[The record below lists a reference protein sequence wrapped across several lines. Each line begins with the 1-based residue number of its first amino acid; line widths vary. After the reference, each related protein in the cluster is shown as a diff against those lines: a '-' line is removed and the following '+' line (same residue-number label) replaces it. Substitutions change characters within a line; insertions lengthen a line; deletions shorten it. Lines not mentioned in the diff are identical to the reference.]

1 MGQIKTGKDVEE
13 EDEEE
18 EGLSPKSIF
27 PVFDAFFWSS
37 LTKDR
42 LTVEVAEEVDF
53 SVELGLL
60 SSNCRDFC
68 FPGVLMRPGVDG
80 FAKKLLK
87 LFFMMVL
94 KNLDRRDCRK
104 TKIEM

>member
-68 FPGVLMRPGVDG
+68 FPGFLIRPGVDG
-80 FAKKLLK
+80 FAKNLLK
-87 LFFMMVL
+87 FDFMMIFEKSEKSRL
-94 KNLDRRDCRK
+94 SKNEK
-104 TKIEM
+104 

>member
-37 LTKDR
+37 LTKGR
-42 LTVEVAEEVDF
+42 LAVAMAEEVDF

-60 SSNCRDFC
+60 ISDCRDFC
-68 FPGVLMRPGVDG
+68 FPGFLIRPGVDG
-80 FAKKLLK
+80 FEKNLLK
-87 LFFMMVL
+87 LFFMIRL
-94 KNLDRRDCRK
+94 KNRDFDKC
-104 TKIEM
+104 